1 MRSKILSFV
10 VNSNKL
16 LALRSRSHP
25 DHGLSEWFVVTGSVE
40 PGETHEDAVR
50 REVLEETNLVAMSI
64 LPLNWGSI
72 YEWNGEACEELNF
85 MCFVKPG
92 NVVLNEEHDSFLW
105 LDLDTF
111 VKSIRWDDDKAQL
124 RSVLAKALEQK
135 QLFRELKLIDYR
147 SKKVA

>member
-1 MRSKILSFV
+1 M
-10 VNSNKL
+10 VNGNKL
-16 LALRSRSHP
+16 LALRSESHP
-25 DHGLSEWFVVTGSVE
+25 DHGHGEWFVVTGFVE

-92 NVVLNEEHDSFLW
+92 DVVLNEEHIEYEW
-105 LDLDTF
+105 LDVGDF
-111 VKSIRWDDDKAQL
+111 IERIKWDDDKAL
-124 RSVLAKALEQK
+124 LKKILEKALNKEQYLKK
-135 QLFRELKLIDYR
+135 QKNKGLQEK
-147 SKKVA
+147 